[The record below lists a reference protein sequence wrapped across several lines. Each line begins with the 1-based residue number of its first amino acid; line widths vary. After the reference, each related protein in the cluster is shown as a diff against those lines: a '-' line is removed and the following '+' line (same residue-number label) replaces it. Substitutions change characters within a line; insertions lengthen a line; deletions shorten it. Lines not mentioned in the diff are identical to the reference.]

1 MISGTD
7 TLTVTESSA
16 EITNISPNGIW
27 VLSNDREYFINYKE
41 YPFFTNASIRQIADV
56 EKDSFGNLHWPE
68 LDIDIELEALENPEE
83 YPLIYNESS
92 GH

>member
-7 TLTVTESSA
+7 TLTVTELSA

-27 VLSNDREYFINYKE
+27 VLSNDKEYFIDYKD
-41 YPFFTNASIRQIADV
+41 YPFFTNASIKQIADV
-56 EKDSFGNLHWPE
+56 EVDSFGNLHWPE
-68 LDIDIELEALENPEE
+68 LDIDIELDSLENPEE